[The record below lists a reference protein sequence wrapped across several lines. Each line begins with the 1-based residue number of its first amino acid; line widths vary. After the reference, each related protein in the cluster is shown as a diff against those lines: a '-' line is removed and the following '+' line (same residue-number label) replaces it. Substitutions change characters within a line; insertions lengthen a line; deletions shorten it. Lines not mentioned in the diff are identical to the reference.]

1 MVGVEKYSAS
11 SRSYSRRSATNFSS
25 YYRDFYRSV
34 ILQNRV
40 IEKERGGPH
49 RGGQTPPP
57 TRGASQPYRKPQ
69 SPRRIFTAL
78 RWTKD
83 KQSATNLRDSGNTA
97 GQISKEGHGGCSFD
111 ESDGRVGS
119 EFGGGVDSSIH
130 CTT

>member
-83 KQSATNLRDSGNTA
+83 KQSATNLHEDIAVFVTR
-97 GQISKEGHGGCSFD
+97 EGGT
-111 ESDGRVGS
+111 GRLVYTTL
-119 EFGGGVDSSIH
+119 SI
-130 CTT
+130 TNFWMNPPRRGL